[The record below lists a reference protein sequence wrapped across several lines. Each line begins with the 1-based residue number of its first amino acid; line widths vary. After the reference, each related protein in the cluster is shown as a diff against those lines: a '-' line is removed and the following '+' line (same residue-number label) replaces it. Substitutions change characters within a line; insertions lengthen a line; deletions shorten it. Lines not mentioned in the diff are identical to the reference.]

1 MKEYFYELSEA
12 GDEQFCEFLELF
24 QQEIYEGTV
33 SLLEAVVSC
42 RPVDEEKRM
51 KIKVQLKDDRN
62 KRYSITTGE
71 NFTNYGLFA
80 HFVYKL
86 IDVCQCSGLVLKMY
100 GHKSG
105 FQMSYGLEK

>member
-1 MKEYFYELSEA
+1 MTECFYELSDA
-12 GDEQFCEFLELF
+12 GDEQFGKFYELF
-24 QQEIYEGTV
+24 QKEIYEGSV

-42 RPVDEEKRM
+42 RPVDQEKRM
-51 KIKVQLKDDRN
+51 KIKIQLKDDSN
-62 KRYSITTGE
+62 KRYSVTTGKD
-71 NFTNYGLFA
+71 FSDYGLFS

-105 FQMSYGLEK
+105 FQMSYVLDK